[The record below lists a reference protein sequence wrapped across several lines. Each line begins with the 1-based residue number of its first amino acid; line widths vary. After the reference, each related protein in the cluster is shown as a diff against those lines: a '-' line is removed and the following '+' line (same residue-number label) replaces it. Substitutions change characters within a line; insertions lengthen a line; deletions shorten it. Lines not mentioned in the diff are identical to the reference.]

1 MDTVLNMKAFLATAR
16 AGNFTAAARVLGVAP
31 SIATKRV
38 TQLERQI
45 RGRLFDR
52 STRQVK
58 LTALGERYLPVVQA
72 LVSDFDKTLSIMSDA
87 RPRVEGHVR
96 VKCPTT
102 MSYSF
107 LSELFARFQKQ
118 NPMISMDIILYDRP
132 VNPIEEGLDIA
143 IGGAPVSFGNVID
156 IPFCPLR
163 NRIYASPSYLEKAGR
178 PAHPREIAGH
188 ACLNFFP
195 NGTIW
200 TFQTEAGQ
208 ISIDT
213 SPILSSNDLN
223 VLLQAACNGNGVAS
237 LPQYLAADA
246 LKAGRLEVLLKDFPI
261 PETWIK
267 ALVPASR
274 IHQPPVQALLSFL
287 REELSAFVDAE

>member
-16 AGNFTAAARVLGVAP
+16 AGNFTSAARVLGVAP
-31 SIATKRV
+31 SVATKRV
-38 TQLERQI
+38 TQLEQQI

-58 LTALGERYLPVVQA
+58 LTTLGERYLPVVRA

-87 RPRVEGHVR
+87 RPSVEGHVR
-96 VKCPTT
+96 IKCPTT

-107 LSELFARFQKQ
+107 LGDLFVRFQKQ

-132 VNPIEEGLDIA
+132 VNPLEEGFDIA

-163 NRIYASPSYLEKAGR
+163 NRIYASPSYLAHAGR
-178 PAHPREIAGH
+178 PAHPRELSDH

-200 TFQTEAGQ
+200 TFQIHAGK
-208 ISIDT
+208 IGIGK
-213 SPILSSNDLN
+213 SPIQSTNDLY
-223 VLLQAACNGNGVAS
+223 VLLNAACNGNGIAS
-237 LPQYLAADA
+237 SPQYLAANA
-246 LKAGRLEVLLKDFPI
+246 WKAGRLEVLLDDFQI

-267 ALVPASR
+267 ALVPAGR
-274 IHQPPVQALLSFL
+274 IHHPAVQALLAFL
-287 REELSAFVDAE
+287 REELPASVAAD